1 MDKIEKWLLDLV
13 KEFRKILDKE
23 EFSEYRE
30 SFRAFSRDVTYV
42 YIQLAEYYYDDV
54 LESYEIRIYKD
65 NYGDNVELGF
75 KIKLKSTSVTDLNE
89 KARID
94 WLNDATINNS
104 YMVPIEIDEA
114 GNVIDF
120 DFFYPLQIISLPKDF
135 LKLNLT
141 NVVKE
146 NIEKEILWSL
156 RNLKKRI
163 NVRKSKNRLSLIDKK
178 TLNDI
183 ITFLNADWTKMTDD
197 QKVPYFDKIFFYL
210 GFETIPLEIIK
221 NYEKFNFLNNISHPE
236 IIVYDLNS
244 NFILLLEELKKIER
258 KYLYKKDVINT
269 IIEKFHSFLPTI
281 NRNINYTI
289 IVNQPVTID
298 LDDYKFK
305 HRILEK
311 NDFTNELLK
320 VFKQEILKIKFSEN
334 REISSNIREC
344 INYIKS
350 NS

>member
-1 MDKIEKWLLDLV
+1 
-13 KEFRKILDKE
+13 
-23 EFSEYRE
+23 
-30 SFRAFSRDVTYV
+30 
-42 YIQLAEYYYDDV
+42 
-54 LESYEIRIYKD
+54 
-65 NYGDNVELGF
+65 
-75 KIKLKSTSVTDLNE
+75 
-89 KARID
+89 
-94 WLNDATINNS
+94 
-104 YMVPIEIDEA
+104 MVPIEIDEA

-120 DFFYPLQIISLPKDF
+120 DFFYPLQIISLAKDF

-156 RNLKKRI
+156 RNLKRRI
-163 NVRKSKNRLSLIDKK
+163 NIRKSKNRLSLIDKK

-221 NYEKFNFLNNISHPE
+221 DYDKFNFLNNISHPE

-305 HRILEK
+305 HRIIEK

-320 VFKQEILKIKFSEN
+320 VFKQDILKIKFSES
-334 REISSNIREC
+334 RKISLNIEEC